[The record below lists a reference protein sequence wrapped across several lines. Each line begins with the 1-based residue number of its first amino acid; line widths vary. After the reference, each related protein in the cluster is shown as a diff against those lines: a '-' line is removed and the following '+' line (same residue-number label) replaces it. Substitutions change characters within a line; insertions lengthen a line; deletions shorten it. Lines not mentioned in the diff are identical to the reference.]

1 MQSVMI
7 SKARCNSRNNSA
19 NNDSTPNFARTLLM
33 RLCTFAFFTIL
44 LFGCSSESGKKD
56 DTTPPAPERR
66 SGVFI
71 LNEGVYMAGNASL
84 SFYDYA
90 DKACEQELFFKANN
104 APLGDVPTS
113 MVVRNGKAY
122 ITLSN
127 SGNIYVV
134 DPVTCKYVG
143 KISGLS
149 SPRYIGF
156 IGDTK
161 AYVSN
166 LTAGVID
173 IIDPT
178 ALTVT
183 GSIDLGKG
191 RCAEQLVVHDGFVY
205 ANLWSY
211 GKQILK
217 IDAKSDK
224 IVDSLEVGIQPQS
237 LFVDSKG
244 RFWTLADGGYEGS
257 PIGFSDP
264 QIVCFDP
271 VAMEVIKTFTIKRTA
286 ESMMFNI
293 KMTMINDK
301 IYYISQDL
309 YTMSVEDSA
318 LPSAPIVKAT
328 AGQSF
333 YSLGVDP
340 TTGDVFVGDA
350 VDYTQAGM
358 VYRYKA
364 SGEKVDG
371 FKVGITP
378 GAFCFFDSSK

>member
-1 MQSVMI
+1 MQLIMV
-7 SKARCNSRNNSA
+7 SKARCISQNSSA
-19 NNDSTPNFARTLLM
+19 NNDSTPNFAKTLIM
-33 RLCTFAFFTIL
+33 RLCTLAFLSVL
-44 LFGCSSESGKKD
+44 LVGCSSEPDKGG
-56 DTTPPAPERR
+56 DTTPPVAKR

-90 DKACEQELFFKANN
+90 DGKCEQELFFKANN

-127 SGNIYVV
+127 SGAIYVI
-134 DPVTCKYVG
+134 DPLTCKFLD
-143 KISGLS
+143 KISGLN

-156 IGDTK
+156 INDTK

-166 LTAGVID
+166 LSTGVID
-173 IIDPT
+173 IIDPQ
-178 ALTVT
+178 ALTIT

-191 RCAEQLVVHDGFVY
+191 RCAEQLVVHEGFMY
-205 ANLWSY
+205 ATLWSY
-211 GKQILK
+211 GKQVLK
-217 IDAKSDK
+217 IDIQSDK
-224 IVDSLEVGIQPQS
+224 VVDSLEVGIQPQS

-257 PIGFSDP
+257 PVGFSAP
-264 QIVCFDP
+264 EIVCFDP
-271 VAMEVIKTFTIKRTA
+271 IKMEILQRFTVERTA
-286 ESMMFNI
+286 ESMLFNI
-293 KMTMINDK
+293 KIAMTNDK
-301 IYYISQDL
+301 IYYISENL
-309 YTMSVEDSA
+309 YVMSVDDQA
-318 LPSAPIVKAT
+318 LPTAPIVAAEK
-328 AGQSF
+328 GQSF
-333 YSLGVDP
+333 YSLGIDP
-340 TTGDVFVGDA
+340 VTGDVFVGDA
-350 VDYTQAGM
+350 VDYTQSGM

>member
-1 MQSVMI
+1 MQLILRV
-7 SKARCNSRNNSA
+7 RCNSRNYSA
-19 NNDSTPNFARTLLM
+19 NNDSTPNFVRTLLM
-33 RLCTFAFFTIL
+33 RLCTLAL
-44 LFGCSSESGKKD
+44 LSVLLPGCSSDSDKNNGG
-56 DTTPPAPERR
+56 TTPPVSERA

-84 SFYDYA
+84 SFYNYS
-90 DKACEQELFFKANN
+90 DKECRQDLFFEAND

-113 MVVRNGKAY
+113 MVVQSGKAY

-127 SGNIYVV
+127 SGKIYVV
-134 DPVTCKYVG
+134 NPVTCKYLG

-156 IGDTK
+156 ISDTK

-166 LTAGVID
+166 LNEGVID

-178 ALTVT
+178 ALTIT

-211 GKQILK
+211 GKYILK
-217 IDAKSDK
+217 IDPSSDK
-224 IVDSLEVGIQPQS
+224 VVDSLEVGIQPQS
-237 LFVDSKG
+237 LWLDSRG

-257 PIGFSDP
+257 PVGFAEP

-271 VAMEVIKTFTIKRTA
+271 AEMKILERFTIKRTP

-293 KMTMINDK
+293 KMALAGDK
-301 IYYISQDL
+301 IYYISHHL
-309 YTMSVEDSA
+309 YEMSVNDKA
-318 LPSAPIVKAT
+318 LPTAPLVSAE

-333 YSLGVDP
+333 YSIGVEP
-340 TTGDVFVGDA
+340 LTGDIFVGDA

-358 VYRYKA
+358 VYRYSSLGTKID
-364 SGEKVDG
+364 E
-371 FKVGITP
+371 FKVGISP
-378 GAFCFFDSSK
+378 GAFCFFDSTK